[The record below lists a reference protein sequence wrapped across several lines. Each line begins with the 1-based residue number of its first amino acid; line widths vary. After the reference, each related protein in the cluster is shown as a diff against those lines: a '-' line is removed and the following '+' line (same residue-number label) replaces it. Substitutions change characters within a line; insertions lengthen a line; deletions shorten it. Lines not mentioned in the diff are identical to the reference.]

1 MSNKSKYFHIRI
13 RRKLTKLEINAS
25 NAKQNVFQNNI
36 RNCRPLNTMALERLP
51 VFFFYF
57 YTKEMAIQ
65 IQYSKPIR
73 DPAPMFENE
82 PATKEGDAHNARLS
96 IWLY

>member
-1 MSNKSKYFHIRI
+1 MG
-13 RRKLTKLEINAS
+13 
-25 NAKQNVFQNNI
+25 
-36 RNCRPLNTMALERLP
+36 LERLP

-65 IQYSKPIR
+65 RLYSKAIR
-73 DPAPMFENE
+73 DPAPMFENV
-82 PATKEGDAHNARLS
+82 PAMKEGDDAHNARLS